1 MNDRTRTVLRVLAGG
16 YLAYLG
22 LELLKTMLK
31 EQPDNMMLF
40 VSVGLAF
47 LAIGVALLGYSVS
60 HYIKKDFIHQTDE
73 SGEEES
79 EEEKTGQ
86 PEDSEEEE

>member
-47 LAIGVALLGYSVS
+47 LAIGVA
-60 HYIKKDFIHQTDE
+60 
-73 SGEEES
+73 
-79 EEEKTGQ
+79 
-86 PEDSEEEE
+86 